1 MERNTVFKFKRGHT
15 INIVIVMFFAITGC
29 FSRHVVSITPQPI
42 SKATH
47 KMPYSVFIEF
57 DEVKDE
63 DIQGWKIKLDTE
75 NLRYS
80 FGKFIEERGTFSK
93 VETSR
98 NNNQANFTLNAHLK
112 LFVRYGFKEFNC
124 LATVDTQLL
133 DYTGKILGVY
143 QQSAIANV
151 TYNNVMTN
159 VNKSNKDWFDMY
171 VYQTNVAINTAYEKI
186 CKQMEQDYAQ
196 GKIVPSIEPITK

>member
-1 MERNTVFKFKRGHT
+1 MERNTVFKFKRWHT

-80 FGKFIEERGTFSK
+80 FGNHEIII
-93 VETSR
+93 
-98 NNNQANFTLNAHLK
+98 K
-112 LFVRYGFKEFNC
+112 L
-124 LATVDTQLL
+124 
-133 DYTGKILGVY
+133 ILH
-143 QQSAIANV
+143 
-151 TYNNVMTN
+151 
-159 VNKSNKDWFDMY
+159 
-171 VYQTNVAINTAYEKI
+171 
-186 CKQMEQDYAQ
+186 
-196 GKIVPSIEPITK
+196 